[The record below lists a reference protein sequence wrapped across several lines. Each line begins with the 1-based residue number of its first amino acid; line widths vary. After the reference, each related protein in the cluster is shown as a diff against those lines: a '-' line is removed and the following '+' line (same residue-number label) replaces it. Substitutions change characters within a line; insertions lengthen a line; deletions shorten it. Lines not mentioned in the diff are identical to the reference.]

1 MHCPGRIRGLL
12 ISRRIKHF
20 VRVKAFFFLTRRN
33 FSYANT
39 LSEHINNIMLLLQ
52 MAIAPPY
59 LNALKFNSV

>member
-1 MHCPGRIRGLL
+1 MHCPDRIRGPL

-20 VRVKAFFFLTRRN
+20 VRVKAFFLTRRN